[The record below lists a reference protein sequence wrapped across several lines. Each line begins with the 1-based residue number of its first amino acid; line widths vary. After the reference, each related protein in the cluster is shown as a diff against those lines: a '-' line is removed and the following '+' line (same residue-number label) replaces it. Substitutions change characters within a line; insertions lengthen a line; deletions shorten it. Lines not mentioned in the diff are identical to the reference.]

1 MGSAGVGS
9 APWVHSGWGIDALL
23 GAQTRTNVVLLDSAG
38 REIDLHPACFA
49 ANGDGIY
56 RMKTGEDWPFPAP
69 GFAGRLLDVFS
80 HGFAL
85 HEAGDRGASTRS
97 STSPRAAPAGCLSR

>member
-23 GAQTRTNVVLLDSAG
+23 GAQTRPNVVLLDSAG
-38 REIDLHPACFA
+38 RETDLHPACFA

-56 RMKTGEDWPFPAP
+56 RMKTGEDWPFPAA
-69 GFAGRLLDVFS
+69 GFAGQGRLLDRAVRCLTPEVEVLCHTDDEFGAY
-80 HGFAL
+80 GFDVRVA
-85 HEAGDRGASTRS
+85 
-97 STSPRAAPAGCLSR
+97 